1 MNFEEGSLEAL
12 RSIVRTAFKFNV
24 KSGLQSN
31 IPDLQRIRRSYL
43 EAGKHIEAQEIDFII
58 NFLSKE
64 RDLESD
70 EHCKLLKKT
79 RELASEIPIGMVV
92 TFRFNGETLPG
103 ELRGFVADRVLVTS
117 KYKGH
122 SKLFEV
128 NPFDLKL

>member
-70 EHCKLLKKT
+70 KHCLLLKKT

-92 TFRFNGETLPG
+92 NFRFNGETLTG
-103 ELRGFVADRVLVTS
+103 ELIGFVADRVLVTS
-117 KYKGH
+117 KYKGL